1 MSSENPPNHQGTVMR
16 VEERTVTTWTRTL
29 RRQKSPKDYHTGNLQ
44 YPSFASKAPNDE
56 ALCKPDFSPQQ
67 DDELS
72 LYLQQLQSFLKDA
85 KST

>member
-16 VEERTVTTWTRTL
+16 VEERTVITWTRTL
-29 RRQKSPKDYHTGNLQ
+29 RRQRSPKDYHTGNLQ
-44 YPSFASKAPNDE
+44 YPSVASKTPGDE
-56 ALCKPDFSPQQ
+56 ALCKPDFSSQQ

-72 LYLQQLQSFLKDA
+72 LYLKQLQSLLKDK